1 MCSKCGLNTFLQKY
15 LMWIRALGL
24 ESETDLAGFTNW
36 MSFLHIQLVMVLR
49 QIQNANFTGCQKNSS
64 KSYNRSSFLVF
75 SLCNEKNYIA

>member
-1 MCSKCGLNTFLQKY
+1 
-15 LMWIRALGL
+15 MWIRALGL

-64 KSYNRSSFLVF
+64 NPTTGQVF
-75 SLCNEKNYIA
+75 WYFHFAMKKII